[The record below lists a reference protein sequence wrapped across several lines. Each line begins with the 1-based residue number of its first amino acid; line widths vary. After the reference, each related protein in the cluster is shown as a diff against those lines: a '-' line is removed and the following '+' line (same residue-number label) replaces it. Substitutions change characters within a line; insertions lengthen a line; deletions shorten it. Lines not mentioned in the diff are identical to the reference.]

1 MHHHCT
7 FFFPDPEAIHSFLLA
22 ICTCTL
28 YLMLLAFSRKQ
39 QQMDYRTSW
48 GLSAHV
54 HIYHASLIS
63 YQIRKVH
70 IYHASLISYQ
80 IRKCLR
86 SQTGKCSWDLR
97 LAGKTESAFC
107 LCHRSLSLA
116 NWHATFGE
124 LTAGVSILVGRLGVV
139 HASLL
144 SNCHA

>member
-7 FFFPDPEAIHSFLLA
+7 FFPDPEAIHSLLA

-63 YQIRKVH
+63 YQIRK
-70 IYHASLISYQ
+70 
-80 IRKCLR
+80 CLR

-107 LCHRSLSLA
+107 LCHWSLSLA

-144 SNCHA
+144 SNYHA